1 MATAIVSA
9 RAAPAKPRSRPTP
22 SHKDW
27 STSGPERPVT
37 HQLSGERAPGRSP
50 DPYRRKHDAE
60 LAHYSAAMW
69 PGFPPPLTVRHY
81 PHLWISARGLGLSG
95 TSTHLTR
102 QLSGTH
108 YELLR
113 PCAPLRYSG
122 PCGVRRSDVSLGI
135 GATGPHVPHKSL
147 FELRAA
153 CMPDAARAGFR
164 VLPG

>member
-50 DPYRRKHDAE
+50 DPYRRKHDAA

-69 PGFPPPLTVRHY
+69 PGFPPPLT
-81 PHLWISARGLGLSG
+81 P
-95 TSTHLTR
+95 
-102 QLSGTH
+102 
-108 YELLR
+108 
-113 PCAPLRYSG
+113 APFSETNNG
-122 PCGVRRSDVSLGI
+122 CQI
-135 GATGPHVPHKSL
+135 K
-147 FELRAA
+147 FELSHMR
-153 CMPDAARAGFR
+153 
-164 VLPG
+164 L

>member
-69 PGFPPPLTVRHY
+69 PGFPPPLTPVVVVTTAINSAVSNPR
-81 PHLWISARGLGLSG
+81 PKHLAIS
-95 TSTHLTR
+95 
-102 QLSGTH
+102 
-108 YELLR
+108 
-113 PCAPLRYSG
+113 
-122 PCGVRRSDVSLGI
+122 
-135 GATGPHVPHKSL
+135 
-147 FELRAA
+147 
-153 CMPDAARAGFR
+153 
-164 VLPG
+164 

>member
-69 PGFPPPLTVRHY
+69 PGFPPPLTKGVLVSDFYTAYDALDMPQQRCLI
-81 PHLWISARGLGLSG
+81 HLMRDMNDDLLKHPFDEELKSIANKFSSLLKDIVNAIDWPLSV
-95 TSTHLTR
+95 HCR
-102 QLSGTH
+102 
-108 YELLR
+108 R
-113 PCAPLRYSG
+113 PPLRLKPSWS
-122 PCGVRRSDVSLGI
+122 VRSLW
-135 GATGPHVPHKSL
+135 
-147 FELRAA
+147 
-153 CMPDAARAGFR
+153 
-164 VLPG
+164 